1 LLVTHARSYD
11 RGGQIEDDAHL
22 QGLLEAKQNA
32 RQHRSTDRLRKALP
46 SAQNFLCQAA
56 ARGYSLTAVIRALTE
71 LLERHRREDL
81 EIALKEAMNRD
92 APHPN
97 AVRLALEA
105 RLEREDRPPPIA
117 LPLSPAARS
126 RDVTVTPHDLKDYDQ
141 LTEEASDE
149 PA

>member
-1 LLVTHARSYD
+1 VL
-11 RGGQIEDDAHL
+11 
-22 QGLLEAKQNA
+22 
-32 RQHRSTDRLRKALP
+32 RQ
-46 SAQNFLCQAA
+46 
-56 ARGYSLTAVIRALTE
+56 LTE

-81 EIALKEAMNRD
+81 ELALQDALNRR

-105 RLEREDRPPPIA
+105 RREREDRPPPVA
-117 LPLSPAARS
+117 LPLSPVARS

-141 LTEEASDE
+141 LTKEASDE